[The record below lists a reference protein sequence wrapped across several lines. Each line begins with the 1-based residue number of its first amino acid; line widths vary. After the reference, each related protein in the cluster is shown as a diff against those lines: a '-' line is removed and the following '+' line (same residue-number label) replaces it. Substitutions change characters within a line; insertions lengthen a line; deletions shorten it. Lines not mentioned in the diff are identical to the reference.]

1 MGGVEEKRVE
11 RATPRKSMNYNDLIT
26 RLESTNDMEAAE
38 AIINLVK
45 ENKSLREGYE
55 AMFRD
60 LQKEV
65 AKRLDDEAERRNRG

>member
-1 MGGVEEKRVE
+1 ME
-11 RATPRKSMNYNDLIT
+11 RATPRKNMNYKDLIT
-26 RLESTNDMEAAE
+26 RLESANDMEAAE
-38 AIINLVK
+38 AIRNLVK

-65 AKRLDDEAERRNRG
+65 AKRLDNEAERRNMG